1 MDVFSAWQSRL
12 KRLWQPHN
20 PLFWLMILFNGLSS
34 VLAWVLH
41 LAQPQG
47 AGLVIL
53 TLFALG
59 NALAGMGLLWHL
71 WSGGVTSGQDPVLPQ
86 DSPPN

>member
-1 MDVFSAWQSRL
+1 MLTKSQSRF

-41 LAQPQG
+41 LMSPQG
-47 AGLVIL
+47 GILWVL

-71 WSGGVTSGQDPVLPQ
+71 WTASEWNKSLSQ
-86 DSPPN
+86 DSSNT